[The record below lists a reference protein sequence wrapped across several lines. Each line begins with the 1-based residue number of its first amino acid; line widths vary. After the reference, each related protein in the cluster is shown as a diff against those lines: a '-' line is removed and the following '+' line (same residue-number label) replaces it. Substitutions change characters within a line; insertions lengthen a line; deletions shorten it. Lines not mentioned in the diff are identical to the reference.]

1 MREVVFLAGVIADIE
16 KEIAAY
22 APERGGLLVGP
33 IGVPV
38 VSSFVPDPE
47 AAATSVTYSPSGR
60 VSALAHEIQQRPGME
75 VKGIIHSH
83 PGMMNYPSG
92 GDQRSFVNWLDR
104 FHWLSH
110 LITPIVTVGVQLP
123 EESNQ
128 IRIVGG
134 IISVHVAEARS
145 GGTVKVTP
153 AQPRVVDPHAVGATV
168 VAALGAKVPDRGT
181 TMFAP
186 MDGHLMAVSSSTDA
200 RGNPVTVLVPYT
212 FPFQPPVVLV
222 QDPKNADAA
231 VVALPLTWDLNLPE
245 AARLDAA
252 MIPFSRDGNRV
263 SMAATDGVQL
273 QGQQPI
279 SPKRRSRN
287 SLSLL
292 GSRQPGRRRRR

>member
-1 MREVVFLAGVIADIE
+1 MREVVFLSGVIAEIE

-33 IGVPV
+33 IGLPV
-38 VSSFVPDPE
+38 VSSFLPDPE

-92 GDQRSFVNWLDR
+92 GDHRSFMNWLDR

-110 LITPIVTVGVQLP
+110 LITPIVTVGEELP

-128 IRIVGG
+128 IRIAGG
-134 IISVHVAEARS
+134 IISVHVAEARAGS
-145 GGTVKVTP
+145 TVKVTP
-153 AQPRVVDPHAVGATV
+153 VQSRVVDPHAVGATV
-168 VAALGAKVPDRGT
+168 VAALGATIPARGT

-186 MDGHLMAVSSSTDA
+186 LDGHLMAVASGTDA

-212 FPFQPPVVLV
+212 FPLQPPVVLV
-222 QDPKNADAA
+222 QDPKKADAS

-252 MIPFSRDGNRV
+252 LLPFSRKEARASLAASDG
-263 SMAATDGVQL
+263 L
-273 QGQQPI
+273 QQEEQQQM
-279 SPKRRSRN
+279 SPKRRGRK

-292 GSRQPGRRRRR
+292 ASRQPGRRRRR